1 MTEPSPR
8 QVLYALVSAGFLV
21 VVAVLVVG
29 SALVGLSPVSWTA
42 VMLLL
47 LVSLATWSAFNWSR
61 TGPVLL
67 MSIGL
72 LLIWTVG
79 TLVVT

>member
-67 MSIGL
+67 MSICL